1 MMPPPLL
8 TPPVCFSDWM
18 RHVVGIE
25 WISPLLTHH
34 PDSLGAHTY
43 IFPHA
48 CCNHTVTHHLRPC
61 QYQFHLCAGA
71 NICFLT
77 TLFFFTVSRLIIS
90 TAPERLAWQFITL
103 EVRLWRTC
111 RGKGIETSQTRRCN
125 CGCVSSQIQ
134 QLRLKWLQFKMQICS
149 AAAFFCPLHTVSTS
163 TGYYKP
169 CYLPTLI
176 TLTHFFLCL
185 FQPACLPR
193 YLCQLQC
200 SQRLEKVNTCFRAGA
215 CRQKTTVII
224 PQIVFRMG
232 PSVRSILTNRQRSTV
247 TLGP

>member
-1 MMPPPLL
+1 MP
-8 TPPVCFSDWM
+8 
-18 RHVVGIE
+18 VV
-25 WISPLLTHH
+25 
-34 PDSLGAHTY
+34 
-43 IFPHA
+43 
-48 CCNHTVTHHLRPC
+48 TVQYHLRPC
-61 QYQFHLCAGA
+61 QYQSHLCAGA

-90 TAPERLAWQFITL
+90 TAPERLAWQFITF
-103 EVRLWRTC
+103 EVRLWRMC
-111 RGKGIETSQTRRCN
+111 RGKRIETSQTRRCN

-134 QLRLKWLQFKMQICS
+134 QSRFKWLQFKMQICS

-169 CYLPTLI
+169 CYLPTLVI
-176 TLTHFFLCL
+176 LTHFFPLSV
-185 FQPACLPR
+185 PACLPC

-200 SQRLEKVNTCFRAGA
+200 SQCLEKVNTCFQAGA

-224 PQIVFRMG
+224 LQIVFRMG
-232 PSVRSILTNRQRSTV
+232 QSSVRSIHTIRKRSTV